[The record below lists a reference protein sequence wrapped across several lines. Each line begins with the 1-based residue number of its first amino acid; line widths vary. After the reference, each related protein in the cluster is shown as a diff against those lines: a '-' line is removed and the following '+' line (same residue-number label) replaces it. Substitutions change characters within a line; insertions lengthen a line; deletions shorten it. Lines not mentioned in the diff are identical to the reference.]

1 MSTPHEASLTEK
13 ERAIL
18 AGLAAQAEADDPSLA
33 ATLRG
38 RQRRATRIASV
49 RRSVHLTVP
58 DAVSHWG
65 WGVALAVLGLVL
77 MVASLSVSLVL
88 GVVGALLACAGVYR
102 AAVAHQARTRH
113 DDAHES
119 TPATT
124 DN

>member
-18 AGLAAQAEADDPSLA
+18 AGLAAQAEADDPTLA

-38 RQRRATRIASV
+38 RARRARRLPHISV
-49 RRSVHLTVP
+49 RLRVPTV
-58 DAVSHWG
+58 VSHWA
-65 WGVALAVLGLVL
+65 WGVALAVLGLAV

-88 GVVGALLACAGVYR
+88 GIIGAVLTAAGTYR
-102 AAVAHQARTRH
+102 AVTVRLGRSEGDAHQVA
-113 DDAHES
+113 
-119 TPATT
+119 PATS

>member
-38 RQRRATRIASV
+38 RTRRAVAVPRLAVQV
-49 RRSVHLTVP
+49 RVP
-58 DAVSHWG
+58 SAVSHWG
-65 WGVALAVLGLVL
+65 WGVVLAVLGLV
-77 MVASLSVSLVL
+77 VAVVSLSVSVVMGIF
-88 GVVGALLACAGVYR
+88 GVALMFAGVYR
-102 AAVAHQARTRH
+102 AAAARPNRTSGDDTRRP
-113 DDAHES
+113 
-119 TPATT
+119 TPATS

>member
-38 RQRRATRIASV
+38 RARRARGLPRPTV
-49 RRSVHLTVP
+49 RVP
-58 DAVSHWG
+58 AAVSHWG
-65 WGVALAVLGLVL
+65 WGLALAALGLV
-77 MVASLSVSLVL
+77 VVVVSLSVSV
-88 GVVGALLACAGVYR
+88 VVGAVGAGLMAAGVYR
-102 AAVAHQARTRH
+102 AAALRLGRPTSGGA
-113 DDAHES
+113 DPAAPS
-119 TPATT
+119 TS